1 MPSHFIANP
10 LLKNGCEEPTSIDFT
25 CFICNSMQKVQFDP
39 EEEKREILRRYRGL
53 LRVCH
58 RSKTRADKARIRK
71 AFEVAAE
78 AHKDMRRKSGEP
90 YIYHPL
96 AVAKIA
102 AEELGLGT
110 TAIVCALLHDTVE
123 DTDITL
129 DDIQNLFGKK
139 ERTIIDGLTK
149 ISGVSDYSNTSDQA
163 ENFRKMLLT
172 LSDDVRVILIKLA
185 DRLHNMRTLD
195 HMAREKQLKIASE
208 TLFLYAPLAH
218 RLGLYYIK
226 TELEDLSLKFKEPET
241 YEDIINR
248 LQKTQAVRTRFINA
262 FTLPIRRALDKLDI
276 KYEIKSRTKSVYSI
290 WNKIHKKGVPFEEI
304 YDVFAIR
311 IILDS
316 PQDLEKADCW
326 RVYSIVTDFYQPSPE
341 RLRDWISLPKSSG
354 YESLHTTVMSPTGK
368 WVEVQIR
375 SVRMDDLAERGY
387 AAHWKYKDS
396 PETPESKMDKWLHQV
411 REVLESPSENALEF
425 IDNFKLSL
433 FSEEIYVFTPE
444 GDLKTLPVGSTTLDF
459 AFQIHSQIGY
469 HCIGA
474 KVNFKLVPLSHKIRS
489 GDQVEILT
497 SKKQR
502 PKEDWLSIVV
512 TASARQKIKNALK
525 EEKKQIGE
533 DGKEMLKRR
542 FQGQKVEW
550 LSVNIDEMVRHY
562 DTESALEL
570 YFRIAK
576 GSIDLKKMKGF
587 VVENGRIKF
596 DRETI
601 IQQSSENKI
610 VTTAPAKGETLLIGD
625 EKQKVDF
632 SLASCCSPIPGDEV
646 FGFITV
652 SDGIKIHRTNC
663 SNAQELMSKYAYR
676 VIKARWSNKEL
687 VQFEVGLKFAGI
699 DDVGLVQKIT
709 NIISTDM
716 NVNMKAISFEA
727 NNGIF
732 QGKVV
737 VLVHD
742 TNHLGTL
749 IDQLKAV
756 EGVLTVDRIESE
768 FA

>member
-1 MPSHFIANP
+1 
-10 LLKNGCEEPTSIDFT
+10 
-25 CFICNSMQKVQFDP
+25 MQKPVIDP

-58 RSKTRADKARIRK
+58 RSRTRAEKARIRK
-71 AFEVAAE
+71 AFELATE

-90 YIYHPL
+90 YIYHPI

-129 DDIQNLFGKK
+129 DDIENLFGKK

-208 TLFLYAPLAH
+208 TQFLYAPLAH
-218 RLGLYYIK
+218 RLGLYNIK

-241 YEDIINR
+241 YEDIVNR

-262 FTLPIRRALDKLDI
+262 FTLPIRRALDKSGI
-276 KYEIKSRTKSVYSI
+276 KYEIKSRTKSVFSI

-316 PQDLEKADCW
+316 DPSSEKADCW

-396 PETPESKMDKWLHQV
+396 PETPESKMDKWLQQV
-411 REVLESPSENALEF
+411 REVLESPSDNALEF

-459 AFQIHSQIGY
+459 AFLIHTQIGY

-474 KVNFKLVPLSHKIRS
+474 KVNFKLVPLSHKLRS

-502 PKEDWLSIVV
+502 PKEDWLNLVV
-512 TASARQKIKNALK
+512 TASARQKIKTALK
-525 EEKKQIGE
+525 EEKKQIAE
-533 DGKEMLKRR
+533 EGKEMLKRR
-542 FQGQKVEW
+542 FNGLKVEW
-550 LSVNIDEMVRHY
+550 LSINIDELVRHY
-562 DTESALEL
+562 DTDTAIEL

-576 GSIDLKKMKGF
+576 GSIDLKKLKGF
-587 VVENGRIKF
+587 TIESGRIKF
-596 DRETI
+596 EKEAPALPA
-601 IQQSSENKI
+601 QEQKI
-610 VTTAPAKGETLLIGD
+610 VTTAPAKGETVLIGD
-625 EKQKVDF
+625 EKQKMDY
-632 SLASCCSPIPGDEV
+632 SLAVCCNPIPGDEV

-652 SDGIKIHRTNC
+652 SEGIKIHRTNC
-663 SNAQELMSKYAYR
+663 PNAQDLMSKYAYR

-687 VQFEVGLKFAGI
+687 VQFEVGLKFSGI

-732 QGKVV
+732 QGRVI

-742 TNHLGTL
+742 TNHLSTL
-749 IDQLKAV
+749 MDQLKAV
-756 EGVLTVDRIESE
+756 DGVLTVDRIESE

>member
-1 MPSHFIANP
+1 MH
-10 LLKNGCEEPTSIDFT
+10 KPTI
-25 CFICNSMQKVQFDP
+25 DP
-39 EEEKREILRRYRGL
+39 EEEKREILRRYRSL

-58 RSKTRADKARIRK
+58 RSRTRSERARIRK
-71 AFEVAAE
+71 AFEVAVD

-90 YIYHPL
+90 YIYHPI

-129 DDIQNLFGKK
+129 DDIENLFGKK
-139 ERTIIDGLTK
+139 ERVIIDGLTK

-218 RLGLYYIK
+218 RLGLYNIK
-226 TELEDLSLKFKEPET
+226 TELEDLSLKFKEPDT
-241 YEDIINR
+241 YQDIVNR

-262 FTLPIRRALDKLDI
+262 FTLPIRRELDRLGL
-276 KYEIKSRTKSVYSI
+276 KYEIKGRTKSVFSI

-311 IILDS
+311 IILES
-316 PQDLEKADCW
+316 PQENEKADCW

-341 RLRDWISLPKSSG
+341 RLRDWISIPKSSG

-375 SVRMDDLAERGY
+375 SNRMDEMAERGY
-387 AAHWKYKDS
+387 AAHWKYKDT
-396 PETPESKMDKWLHQV
+396 PETTESKMDKWLQQV
-411 REVLESPSENALEF
+411 REVLESPSDNAIDF

-474 KVNFKLVPLSHKIRS
+474 KVNFKLVPLSHKLRS

-502 PKEDWLSIVV
+502 PKEDWLNIVI

-533 DGKEMLKRR
+533 EGKEMLKRR
-542 FQGQKVEW
+542 FQNLKVEW
-550 LSVNIDEMVRHY
+550 ISANIDEMVRHY
-562 DTESALEL
+562 NTEAALEL

-576 GSIDLKKMKGF
+576 GSIDLKKMKNYT
-587 VVENGRIKF
+587 VESGRILF
-596 DRETI
+596 EREVQPLPVIETK
-601 IQQSSENKI
+601 SAP
-610 VTTAPAKGETLLIGD
+610 TAPSKGETLLIGD
-625 EKQKVDF
+625 EKQKVDYT
-632 SLASCCSPIPGDEV
+632 LASCCNPIPGDEV

-652 SDGIKIHRTNC
+652 SEGIKIHRTNC
-663 SNAQELMSKYAYR
+663 PNAQELMSKYAYR
-676 VIKARWSNKEL
+676 VIKARWSNKEM
-687 VQFEVGLKFAGI
+687 VQFEVGLKFSGI

-742 TNHLGTL
+742 TEHLNSL
-749 IDQLKAV
+749 MDQLKAV
-756 EGVLTVDRIESE
+756 DEVLTVDRIESE

>member
-1 MPSHFIANP
+1 
-10 LLKNGCEEPTSIDFT
+10 
-25 CFICNSMQKVQFDP
+25 MQKNKIDI

-53 LRVCH
+53 LRVSH
-58 RSKTRADKARIRK
+58 RSRTRSERIRIRK
-71 AFEVAAE
+71 AFEVAVD

-90 YIYHPL
+90 YIYHPI
-96 AVAKIA
+96 AVAKIC

-129 DDIQNLFGKK
+129 DDIETLFGKK

-185 DRLHNMRTLD
+185 DRLHNMRTLN
-195 HMAREKQLKIASE
+195 HMTREKQLKIASE
-208 TLFLYAPLAH
+208 TMFLYAPLAH
-218 RLGLYYIK
+218 RLGLYNIK
-226 TELEDLSLKFKEPET
+226 TELEDLSLKFKEPEN

-262 FTLPIRRALDKLDI
+262 FTLPIRRELDKQGLSYD
-276 KYEIKSRTKSVYSI
+276 IKSRTKSVFSI
-290 WNKIHKKGVPFEEI
+290 YNKIHKKGVPFEEI

-311 IILDS
+311 IILKS
-316 PQDLEKADCW
+316 PVETEKADCW

-341 RLRDWISLPKSSG
+341 RLRDWISIPKSSG

-375 SVRMDDLAERGY
+375 SERMDDLAEKGY
-387 AAHWKYKDS
+387 AAHWKYKES
-396 PETPESKMDKWLHQV
+396 PETPESKMDKWLQQI
-411 REVLESPSENALEF
+411 REVLESPSDNAMEF

-444 GDLKTLPVGSTTLDF
+444 GDLKTLPVGATTLDF
-459 AFQIHSQIGY
+459 AFHIHSQIGH

-474 KVNFKLVPLSHKIRS
+474 KVNYKLVPLSHKLRS

-525 EEKKQIGE
+525 EEKKVIAD

-542 FQGQKVEW
+542 FNNLKVEW
-550 LSVNIDEMVRHY
+550 LSANIDEMVRHF
-562 DTESALEL
+562 DTDSALEL
-570 YFRIAK
+570 YYRIAK
-576 GSIDLKKMKGF
+576 GTIDLKKLKGYTI
-587 VVENGRIKF
+587 EAGRILF
-596 DRETI
+596 ERTI
-601 IQQSSENKI
+601 HISEKTESKI

-632 SLASCCSPIPGDEV
+632 TLAACCNPIPGDEV

-652 SDGIKIHRTNC
+652 NEGIKIHRTNC
-663 SNAQELMSKYAYR
+663 PNAQELMSKYAYR

-687 VQFEVGLKFAGI
+687 VQFEVGLKFSGI

-742 TNHLGTL
+742 TDHLSTL
-749 IDQLKAV
+749 MDQLKAV

>member
-1 MPSHFIANP
+1 
-10 LLKNGCEEPTSIDFT
+10 
-25 CFICNSMQKVQFDP
+25 MQKPTIDL

-53 LRVCH
+53 LRVAH
-58 RSKTRADKARIRK
+58 RSKTRTDKARIRK
-71 AFEVAAE
+71 AFEVAVE

-102 AEELGLGT
+102 AEELGLDT
-110 TAIVCALLHDTVE
+110 LSIVCALLHDTVE
-123 DTDITL
+123 DTYITL

-149 ISGVSDYSNTSDQA
+149 ISGVFDTQNSSQQA

-208 TLFLYAPLAH
+208 TLFMYAPLAH
-218 RLGLYYIK
+218 RLGLYNIK
-226 TELEDLSLKFKEPET
+226 TELEDLSLKFKDPEA
-241 YEDIINR
+241 YDDIVNR

-262 FTLPIRRALDKLDI
+262 FTLPIRRSLDKLGM
-276 KYEIKSRTKSVYSI
+276 KYEIKSRTKSIFSI

-316 PQDLEKADCW
+316 GQEDEKADCW

-341 RLRDWISLPKSSG
+341 RLRDWISIPKSSG

-375 SVRMDDLAERGY
+375 STRMDDLAEKGY
-387 AAHWKYKDS
+387 AAHWKYKDA
-396 PETPESKMDKWLHQV
+396 PETPESKLDRWLSQV
-411 REVLESPSENALEF
+411 REVLESPSENAIEF

-444 GDLKTLPVGSTTLDF
+444 GDLKTLPVGCTALDF
-459 AFQIHSQIGY
+459 AFHIHSQIGY
-469 HCIGA
+469 SCIGA
-474 KVNFKLVPLSHKIRS
+474 KVNFKLVPLSHKLRS

-502 PKEDWLSIVV
+502 PKEDWLNIVI

-525 EEKKQIGE
+525 EEKKHIAE
-533 DGKEMLKRR
+533 DGKEMLKRK
-542 FQGQKVEW
+542 FNGLKLEW
-550 LSVNIDEMVRHY
+550 LSVNIDELVRHY
-562 DTESALEL
+562 DTESAVEL

-576 GSIDLKKMKGF
+576 GSIDLKKMKGYKIEGGRLKF
-587 VVENGRIKF
+587 DKEVVESKQGEQR
-596 DRETI
+596 
-601 IQQSSENKI
+601 I

-625 EKQKVDF
+625 EHQKVDF
-632 SLASCCSPIPGDEV
+632 SLSTCCNPIPGDEV

-652 SDGIKIHRTNC
+652 NEGIKIHRTNC
-663 SNAQELMSKYAYR
+663 PNAQELMSKYAYR
-676 VIKARWSNKEL
+676 VIKARWSSKEL
-687 VQFEVGLKFAGI
+687 VQFEVGLKFTGI

-709 NIISTDM
+709 NIISTDL

-727 NNGIF
+727 NDGIF
-732 QGKVV
+732 EGKVV

-742 TNHLGTL
+742 TGHLSTL
-749 IDQLKAV
+749 IDSLKAV

-768 FA
+768 FQ

>member
-1 MPSHFIANP
+1 
-10 LLKNGCEEPTSIDFT
+10 
-25 CFICNSMQKVQFDP
+25 MQKTKIDI

-53 LRVCH
+53 LRVSH
-58 RSKTRADKARIRK
+58 RSRTRSERMRIRK
-71 AFEVAAE
+71 AFEVAVD

-96 AVAKIA
+96 AVAKIC

-129 DDIQNLFGKK
+129 DDIETLFGKK

-185 DRLHNMRTLD
+185 DRLHNMRTLN

-208 TLFLYAPLAH
+208 TMFLYAPLAH
-218 RLGLYYIK
+218 RLGLYNIK
-226 TELEDLSLKFKEPET
+226 TELEDLSLKFKEPEN
-241 YEDIINR
+241 YEDIVSR

-262 FTLPIRRALDKLDI
+262 FTLPIRRELDKQGL
-276 KYEIKSRTKSVYSI
+276 KYDIKSRTKSVFSI
-290 WNKIHKKGVPFEEI
+290 YNKIHKKGVPFEEI

-311 IILDS
+311 IILKS
-316 PQDLEKADCW
+316 PVETEKADCW

-341 RLRDWISLPKSSG
+341 RLRDWISIPKSSG

-375 SVRMDDLAERGY
+375 SERMDDLAEKGY
-387 AAHWKYKDS
+387 AAHWKYKES
-396 PETPESKMDKWLHQV
+396 PETPESKMDKWLQQI
-411 REVLESPSENALEF
+411 REVLESPSDNALEF

-444 GDLKTLPVGSTTLDF
+444 GDLKTLPVGATTLDF
-459 AFQIHSQIGY
+459 AFHIHSQIGY

-474 KVNFKLVPLSHKIRS
+474 KVNYKLVPLSHKLRS

-525 EEKKQIGE
+525 EEKKQIAD

-542 FQGQKVEW
+542 FNNLKVEW
-550 LSVNIDEMVRHY
+550 LSANIDEMVRHF
-562 DTESALEL
+562 DTDSALEL
-570 YFRIAK
+570 YYRIAK
-576 GSIDLKKMKGF
+576 GTIDLKKLKGYSI
-587 VVENGRIKF
+587 EAGRILFERNVVLPEKT
-596 DRETI
+596 E
-601 IQQSSENKI
+601 SKI

-632 SLASCCSPIPGDEV
+632 TLAQCCNPIPGDEV

-652 SDGIKIHRTNC
+652 NEGIKIHRTNC
-663 SNAQELMSKYAYR
+663 PNAQELMSKYAYR

-687 VQFEVGLKFAGI
+687 VQFEVGLKFSGI

-742 TNHLGTL
+742 TDHLSTL
-749 IDQLKAV
+749 MDQLKAV

>member
-1 MPSHFIANP
+1 
-10 LLKNGCEEPTSIDFT
+10 
-25 CFICNSMQKVQFDP
+25 MQKASINQ
-39 EEEKREILRRYRGL
+39 EEEKREILRRYRSL
-53 LRVCH
+53 LRSCH
-58 RSKTRADKARIRK
+58 RSRTRSERLRIRK
-71 AFEVAAE
+71 AFEVALE

-90 YIYHPL
+90 YIYHPI
-96 AVAKIA
+96 AVAKIC

-129 DDIQNLFGKK
+129 DDIETMFGKK
-139 ERTIIDGLTK
+139 ERVIIDGLTK

-208 TLFLYAPLAH
+208 TQFLYAPLAH
-218 RLGLYYIK
+218 RLGLYNIK
-226 TELEDLSLKFKEPET
+226 TELEDLSLKFKEPEV
-241 YEDIINR
+241 YQDIVNR

-262 FTLPIRRALDKLDI
+262 FTLPIRRELDRLGL
-276 KYEIKSRTKSVYSI
+276 KYQIKSRTKSVFSI
-290 WNKIHKKGVPFEEI
+290 WNKIATKGVPFEEI

-316 PQDLEKADCW
+316 AVENEKADCW

-341 RLRDWISLPKSSG
+341 RLRDWISMPKSSG

-375 SVRMDDLAERGY
+375 SERMDELAEKGY
-387 AAHWKYKDS
+387 AAHWKYKDA
-396 PETPESKMDKWLHQV
+396 PETTESKMDRWLQQV
-411 REVLESPSENALEF
+411 REFLESPEENAMDF

-459 AFQIHSQIGY
+459 AFHIHSQIGY

-474 KVNFKLVPLSHKIRS
+474 KVNYKLVPLSHKLRS

-502 PKEDWLSIVV
+502 PKEDWLSIVA
-512 TASARQKIKNALK
+512 TTSARQKIKNALK
-525 EEKKQIGE
+525 EEKKTIAE
-533 DGKEMLKRR
+533 DGKEMLRRR
-542 FQGQKVEW
+542 FNNLKVEW
-550 LSVNIDEMVRHY
+550 LSANIDELVRHY
-562 DTESALEL
+562 ETDTALDL

-576 GSIDLKKMKGF
+576 GSIDLKKLKGF
-587 VVENGRIKF
+587 NIENGRIVFEK
-596 DRETI
+596 I
-601 IQQSSENKI
+601 PSSQPLPEKGP
-610 VTTAPAKGETLLIGD
+610 VPPPTTKGQTLLIGD
-625 EKQKVDF
+625 EKQKMEYT
-632 SLASCCSPIPGDEV
+632 LANCCNPIPGDEV

-663 SNAQELMSKYAYR
+663 PNAQELLSKYAYR

-687 VQFEVGLKFAGI
+687 VQFEVGIKFSGI

-742 TNHLGTL
+742 TEHLSSL
-749 IDQLKAV
+749 MDQLKAV
-756 EGVLTVDRIESE
+756 EGVLTVERIESE

>member
-1 MPSHFIANP
+1 
-10 LLKNGCEEPTSIDFT
+10 
-25 CFICNSMQKVQFDP
+25 MQKVQFDP

-262 FTLPIRRALDKLDI
+262 FTLPIRRALDKLEI

-316 PQDLEKADCW
+316 PQDIEKADCW

-596 DRETI
+596 ERETI

>member
-1 MPSHFIANP
+1 
-10 LLKNGCEEPTSIDFT
+10 
-25 CFICNSMQKVQFDP
+25 MQKVQFDP

-596 DRETI
+596 ERETI

>member
-1 MPSHFIANP
+1 
-10 LLKNGCEEPTSIDFT
+10 
-25 CFICNSMQKVQFDP
+25 MQKVKIDL

-58 RSKTRADKARIRK
+58 RSRTRSERAKIRK
-71 AFEVAAE
+71 AFELAVD

-90 YIYHPL
+90 YIYHPI

-129 DDIQNLFGKK
+129 DDIETLFGKK

-195 HMAREKQLKIASE
+195 HMVREKQLKIASE
-208 TLFLYAPLAH
+208 TMFLYAPLAH
-218 RLGLYYIK
+218 RLGLYNIK
-226 TELEDLSLKFKEPET
+226 TELEDLSLKFKEPEA
-241 YEDIINR
+241 YENIVSR

-262 FTLPIRRALDKLDI
+262 FTLPIRRELDRQGL
-276 KYEIKSRTKSVYSI
+276 KYEIKSRTKSVSSI
-290 WNKIHKKGVPFEEI
+290 YNKIHKKGVPFEEI

-311 IILDS
+311 IILKS
-316 PQDLEKADCW
+316 PHETEKADCW
-326 RVYSIVTDFYQPSPE
+326 RVYSIVTDYYQPSPE
-341 RLRDWISLPKSSG
+341 RLRDWISIPKSSG

-375 SVRMDDLAERGY
+375 SERMDEMAEKGY
-387 AAHWKYKDS
+387 AAHWKYKES
-396 PETPESKMDKWLHQV
+396 KETPESKMDKWLQQV
-411 REVLESPSENALEF
+411 REVLESPSDNAMEF

-459 AFQIHSQIGY
+459 AFHIHSQIGY

-474 KVNFKLVPLSHKIRS
+474 KVNYKLVPLSHKLRS

-502 PKEDWLSIVV
+502 PKEDWLQIVV
-512 TASARQKIKNALK
+512 TASARHKIKTALK
-525 EEKKQIGE
+525 EEKKTIAE

-542 FQGQKVEW
+542 FNNLKVEW

-562 DTESALEL
+562 DTETATEL
-570 YFRIAK
+570 YYRIAK
-576 GSIDLKKMKGF
+576 GGIDLKKLKGHTI
-587 VVENGRIKF
+587 ENGRILFEKNQPLQALP
-596 DRETI
+596 EPKI
-601 IQQSSENKI
+601 I
-610 VTTAPAKGETLLIGD
+610 TTAPSKGETLLIGD
-625 EKQKVDF
+625 EKQKVDYA
-632 SLASCCSPIPGDEV
+632 LAPCCNPIPGDEV

-652 SDGIKIHRTNC
+652 SEGIKIHRTNC
-663 SNAQELMSKYAYR
+663 PNAQELMSKYAYR

-687 VQFEVGLKFAGI
+687 VQFEVGLKFSGI

-732 QGKVV
+732 QGRVI

-742 TNHLGTL
+742 TDHLSTL
-749 IDQLKAV
+749 MDQLKAV

>member
-1 MPSHFIANP
+1 
-10 LLKNGCEEPTSIDFT
+10 
-25 CFICNSMQKVQFDP
+25 
-39 EEEKREILRRYRGL
+39 
-53 LRVCH
+53 
-58 RSKTRADKARIRK
+58 
-71 AFEVAAE
+71 
-78 AHKDMRRKSGEP
+78 
-90 YIYHPL
+90 
-96 AVAKIA
+96 
-102 AEELGLGT
+102 
-110 TAIVCALLHDTVE
+110 
-123 DTDITL
+123 
-129 DDIQNLFGKK
+129 
-139 ERTIIDGLTK
+139 
-149 ISGVSDYSNTSDQA
+149 
-163 ENFRKMLLT
+163 
-172 LSDDVRVILIKLA
+172 
-185 DRLHNMRTLD
+185 
-195 HMAREKQLKIASE
+195 
-208 TLFLYAPLAH
+208 
-218 RLGLYYIK
+218 
-226 TELEDLSLKFKEPET
+226 
-241 YEDIINR
+241 
-248 LQKTQAVRTRFINA
+248 
-262 FTLPIRRALDKLDI
+262 
-276 KYEIKSRTKSVYSI
+276 
-290 WNKIHKKGVPFEEI
+290 
-304 YDVFAIR
+304 
-311 IILDS
+311 
-316 PQDLEKADCW
+316 
-326 RVYSIVTDFYQPSPE
+326 
-341 RLRDWISLPKSSG
+341 
-354 YESLHTTVMSPTGK
+354 
-368 WVEVQIR
+368 
-375 SVRMDDLAERGY
+375 
-387 AAHWKYKDS
+387 
-396 PETPESKMDKWLHQV
+396 
-411 REVLESPSENALEF
+411 
-425 IDNFKLSL
+425 
-433 FSEEIYVFTPE
+433 
-444 GDLKTLPVGSTTLDF
+444 
-459 AFQIHSQIGY
+459 
-469 HCIGA
+469 
-474 KVNFKLVPLSHKIRS
+474 
-489 GDQVEILT
+489 
-497 SKKQR
+497 
-502 PKEDWLSIVV
+502 
-512 TASARQKIKNALK
+512 
-525 EEKKQIGE
+525 
-533 DGKEMLKRR
+533 MLKRR